1 MGTFVAVGDFDWR
14 TLGFTIER
22 SVSVSADPA
31 VAYDLVADVA
41 GVGRLSPECVD
52 AAWSVGRPGEAGSR
66 FVGRNAVGGSTWT
79 MECEVIAAQRPAVFS
94 WRVLTEAVT
103 PNTSVWTFTFE
114 GHGVETRVTETFAM
128 AEPPTGL
135 QASLLRHGPEAHE
148 TLIQFRK
155 ARLEAGIETTLA
167 NLKALAERSATPR
180 SP

>member
-1 MGTFVAVGDFDWR
+1 MGDFDWR

-22 SVSVSADPA
+22 AIGVSAPPA
-31 VAYDLVADVA
+31 VAYDLVADVTA
-41 GVGRLSPECVD
+41 VGRISPECVD
-52 AAWSVGRPGEAGSR
+52 AEWSAGTPGEAGSR
-66 FVGRNAVGGSTWT
+66 FVGRNAVGGSTWS

-114 GHGVETRVTETFAM
+114 ARGAGTRVTETFAM

-148 TLIQFRK
+148 MIIQFRK

-167 NLKALAERSATPR
+167 NLKALAEQSAPPR